1 MGIVDKALWQIETN
15 LNGPL
20 TLAGLAETLKVTPFH
35 LSRSFTALTGQPVM
49 RYVWRRRLTR
59 AAEALI
65 STSASVLTLALDAGY
80 ASPEAFTRAFRAEF
94 GLSPRALRARASLA
108 ALPLTQPMEFA
119 PIMSLIF
126 DAPIF
131 ETHPARTI
139 AGPSLRYDMQ
149 TRARIPAQWAAYNE
163 AQLRGPSPNP
173 ADYYGVAYGF
183 G

>member
-1 MGIVDKALWQIETN
+1 MGIVDQALWQIETN

-35 LSRSFTALTGQPVM
+35 LSRSLTALTGQPVT

-94 GLSPRALRARASLA
+94 GLSPCAPAPRSRAC
-108 ALPLTQPMEFA
+108 P
-119 PIMSLIF
+119 
-126 DAPIF
+126 
-131 ETHPARTI
+131 
-139 AGPSLRYDMQ
+139 
-149 TRARIPAQWAAYNE
+149 
-163 AQLRGPSPNP
+163 
-173 ADYYGVAYGF
+173 
-183 G
+183 